1 MRFTILIAAT
11 GASLV
16 AASPALAA
24 PPANDA
30 FADAQ
35 KLRVGGEVSGV
46 LAEATAELG
55 EPAHGPNGPHTT
67 VWFRY
72 RSPRNARLTI
82 DTGGSEM
89 DTLLAAYTGS
99 DVSDLHQVA
108 ADDDSSPSGNLGSTI
123 RFNARRGRT
132 YRIAVDSYGGEP
144 GTGVYKLWLSDG
156 GIKGKGVTLAVDGG
170 QSVDSAR
177 DHGLRLTVTA
187 RRRVPM
193 AVALRVSR
201 ATARRLGLSNRLLGR
216 TRGRIDYGQALHATI
231 RLRRAA
237 REALEDV
244 ESLRGV
250 VKLTLPR
257 STAPDKT
264 LTVPVVL

>member
-1 MRFTILIAAT
+1 MRFKILMAAT
-11 GASLV
+11 AGSLV
-16 AASPALAA
+16 VATPALAA
-24 PPANDA
+24 PPSNDA

-35 KLRVGGEVSGV
+35 KLPVGEEISGV

-55 EPAHGPNGPHTT
+55 EPAHGTTGPHHT

-72 RSPRNARLTI
+72 HSPRDAKLTI
-82 DTGGSEM
+82 DTGGSEV
-89 DTLLAAYTGS
+89 DTLLAAYTGN
-99 DVSDLHQVA
+99 DVSDLHQIA

-132 YRIAVDSYGGEP
+132 YRIAVDSFGGDP
-144 GTGVYKLWLSDG
+144 GSGAFKVWLSDG
-156 GIKGKGVTLAVDGG
+156 GIKGKGVALAVDPG
-170 QSVDSAR
+170 QTVDGVRS
-177 DHGLRLTVTA
+177 HGVRLTITA

-201 ATARRLGLSNRLLGR
+201 ATAHDLGLHTRLLGR
-216 TRGRIDYGQALHATI
+216 TRGRIDYNQALHATI
-231 RLRRAA
+231 RLKRAA
-237 REALEDV
+237 RRALEDADT
-244 ESLRGV
+244 LHGV

-264 LTVPVVL
+264 LTVPVTL

>member
-1 MRFTILIAAT
+1 MRYKILIAAT
-11 GASLV
+11 AGSLA

-35 KLRVGGEVSGV
+35 TIRVGEEVSGM

-55 EPAHGPNGPHTT
+55 EPAHGSNGPHTT

-72 RSPRNARLTI
+72 RSPRDARLTI

-89 DTLLAAYTGS
+89 DTLLAAYTGN
-99 DVSDLHQVA
+99 DVSDLHPVA
-108 ADDDSSPSGNLGSTI
+108 SDDDSSPSGNLGSTI
-123 RFNARRGRT
+123 RFDARRGRT

-144 GTGVYKLWLSDG
+144 GTGVFKLWLSDG
-156 GIKGKGVTLAVDGG
+156 GIKGKGVALAVDGG
-170 QSVDSAR
+170 QSVRSLRA
-177 DHGLRLTVTA
+177 HGLRMTITS

-201 ATARRLGLSNRLLGR
+201 RTAHRLGLDSRLLGR
-216 TRGRIDYGQALHATI
+216 TRGRIDYNQALHATI
-231 RLRRAA
+231 RLRHAA
-237 REALEDV
+237 REALEAVDG
-244 ESLRGV
+244 LPGV
-250 VKLTLPR
+250 VRLTLPR
-257 STAPDKT
+257 STAPDRT
-264 LTVPVVL
+264 LTVPVAL